1 MANRPDRSYLNDA
14 IHLMDGK
21 RLIDAKV
28 TAVDTTVDRSKDV
41 VVSANRELE
50 RHQQWLERHSEVY
63 LKELKWAK
71 RRLRRHDLIRACKQA
86 VMVPMQLVS
95 SGFVAL
101 LPGARRTLANRAK
114 YEQLQNRINAVDRP
128 SR

>member
-1 MANRPDRSYLNDA
+1 MSNRPDRSYLNDA
-14 IHLMDGK
+14 IHLMDGT

-28 TAVDTTVDRSKDV
+28 AAVDTTVDRSKDV

-63 LKELKWAK
+63 LKELKWAQ

-101 LPGARRTLANRAK
+101 LPAQEGRWPTEQNTSSCRTASMRLTALR
-114 YEQLQNRINAVDRP
+114 
-128 SR
+128 

>member
-1 MANRPDRSYLNDA
+1 MSSRPDRSYLNDA
-14 IHLMDGK
+14 IHLMDGTH
-21 RLIDAKV
+21 LIDAKV
-28 TAVDTTVDRSKDV
+28 AAVDTTVDRSKDV

-50 RHQQWLERHSEVY
+50 RHQQWLERHREVY

-71 RRLRRHDLIRACKQA
+71 RQLRRHDLIRACKQA

-95 SGFVAL
+95 FGFVAL
-101 LPGARRTLANRAK
+101 LHGARSTLANRAK
-114 YEQLQNRINAVDRP
+114 QERLQNRINAIDHP

>member
-1 MANRPDRSYLNDA
+1 MMRS
-14 IHLMDGK
+14 ISWMGHVSLMQKLLQLTLLSTGRK
-21 RLIDAKV
+21 TSLSQPTEK
-28 TAVDTTVDRSKDV
+28 
-41 VVSANRELE
+41 LE

-95 SGFVAL
+95 YGFVAL

-128 SR
+128 R